1 MIENVKQAIL
11 TGKLKKIEGIVQETL
26 DEGVSAGDI
35 LNAMIATMDDVGDK
49 FQRNEIFVPE
59 MLVAALTMKK
69 GVAVLKP
76 LLAGGET
83 QSYGKYIIG
92 TVEGDLHDIG
102 KNLVALMVES
112 AGFEVIDLGV
122 DVPAAKFVEAIKENP
137 DCKVV
142 GISALLT
149 TIPYCVLGGA
159 TLSVFASITMTGMKL
174 IASEGL
180 SYRNTS
186 IVGLAVA
193 MGVGITLVPQALALF
208 PAWVTTVF
216 GKSPVVLATLVS
228 ILLNLTL
235 PGRNSNKKQQS
246 ADQQA

>member
-1 MIENVKQAIL
+1 
-11 TGKLKKIEGIVQETL
+11 
-26 DEGVSAGDI
+26 
-35 LNAMIATMDDVGDK
+35 
-49 FQRNEIFVPE
+49 
-59 MLVAALTMKK
+59 
-69 GVAVLKP
+69 
-76 LLAGGET
+76 
-83 QSYGKYIIG
+83 
-92 TVEGDLHDIG
+92 
-102 KNLVALMVES
+102 
-112 AGFEVIDLGV
+112 
-122 DVPAAKFVEAIKENP
+122 
-137 DCKVV
+137 
-142 GISALLT
+142 
-149 TIPYCVLGGA
+149 
-159 TLSVFASITMTGMKL
+159 MTGMKL